1 MNPYLPVKRKELLAI
16 FVLVIFYAVGF
27 YGLVFSNYQALFLS
41 LVPFNLLLTNLI
53 LFFFHQ
59 DFSRPFWLFAFIVF
73 SVGFLAEV
81 IGIHTALLFGHYT
94 YGAALGWQLFKVPLI
109 IGLNWLMLVYTAGHT
124 VNYLGRFTWWIK
136 AVLGAALMVAL
147 DYFIEPVAVHLD
159 FWSWQANVIPLS
171 NFVGWFLV
179 ALVLQIYFQQAAFR
193 KTNSL
198 APFVFLLQFLFFG
211 ALSWVI

>member
-1 MNPYLPVKRKELLAI
+1 MPVKRKELLAI

-27 YGLVFSNYQALFLS
+27 YGLVFSNHQALFLS
-41 LVPFNLLLTNLI
+41 LVPFNLLLTNFI

-59 DFSRPFWLFAFIVF
+59 DFSLPFWVFALLVF

-94 YGAALGWQLFKVPLI
+94 YGSALGWQLFRVPLI

-124 VNYLGRFTWWIK
+124 VNYFQRFPWWVR
-136 AVLGAALMVAL
+136 ATMGATLMVAL

-179 ALVLQIYFQQAAFR
+179 ALVLQFYFQHSAFL
-193 KTNSL
+193 KNNNL